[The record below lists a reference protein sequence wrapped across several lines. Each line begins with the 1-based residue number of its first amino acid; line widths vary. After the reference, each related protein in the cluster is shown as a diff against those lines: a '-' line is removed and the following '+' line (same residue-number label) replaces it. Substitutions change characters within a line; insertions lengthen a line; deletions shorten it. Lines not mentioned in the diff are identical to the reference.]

1 MWINF
6 ARALKIYHNVDLKG
20 ILGLGSAMRGK
31 LEGEN
36 YGFDVKASKLFTKS
50 STFQH

>member
-20 ILGLGSAMRGK
+20 ILGIGLGNEREIGRGK
-31 LEGEN
+31 LR
-36 YGFDVKASKLFTKS
+36 L
-50 STFQH
+50 